1 MRKITAKLLG
11 TVAFLVGLSL
21 GVVPLAQWFFFDHA
35 SGPIR
40 IIFRHP
46 SEPWVWVWPA
56 VVCVVSFA
64 CMCIFGTVEEKAAG

>member
-1 MRKITAKLLG
+1 MSKNTAKALG
-11 TVAFLVGLSL
+11 AVAFLAGLSL
-21 GVVPLAQWFFFDHA
+21 GVVPLVQWFVFDHA
-35 SGPIR
+35 SGPIA

-64 CMCIFGTVEEKAAG
+64 CMWLSGIAEEKAAG